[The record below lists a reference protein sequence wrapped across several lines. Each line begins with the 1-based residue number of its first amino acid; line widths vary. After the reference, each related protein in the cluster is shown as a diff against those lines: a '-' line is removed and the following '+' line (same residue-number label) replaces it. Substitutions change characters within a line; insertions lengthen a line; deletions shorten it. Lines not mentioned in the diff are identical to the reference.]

1 MSASKNLGKVFMTP
15 KGIWD
20 KNSNYTKLDIVT
32 NKIGKISCGY
42 IATTDI
48 EKNIEI
54 TDNRWLK
61 LFELLDGDLTEEYK
75 AVQTDVANKATDVD
89 TNKKAVDLIYSQMQ
103 KLYDVEISTTTPTN
117 ERTGLWINPDDISGV
132 INIPEIKDDEVSD
145 VDTWS
150 SKKIDKETGSLKED
164 LSNKITKFYASSQS
178 ETHLADSDNGKIMD
192 MMLYGKSEQK
202 QYSGD
207 NIYYMDYEDYSQTY
221 NGARI
226 TSTKFG
232 YSVSGTISG
241 AGGYTLTNRYI
252 TLAPGTYKM
261 LLKNISALKIGLSK
275 RDYSVIATISEG
287 KTDTTFTLDE
297 ETEVCLTIRYSNTT
311 SNETN
316 EIMLTKN
323 LEATSYEPYV
333 GGQPS
338 PSPDYPQ
345 EIKSVVNP
353 TVKVC
358 GKNLLNPTLFKDYLL
373 TTHGV
378 TCKSVT
384 DETGSYFLLDGTA
397 DSEID
402 FWIQD
407 NTVFTYDGSADKL
420 TISVREACPDSYYL
434 CVGILERDFRNT
446 KAVTTSLK
454 SFSFYIHVLKG
465 AVINNYRIY
474 AQVEVGDIATDYE
487 PYTEQTVTLPYTLN
501 AIPVESG
508 GNVTIDGQQYIAD
521 YVDVERGKRI
531 KMVGEVDLGSLDWT
545 YMTRYTAFAANVSG
559 KADGQN
565 MLCSMYINYG
575 TANLSSM
582 PDMYICANGRGEQ
595 FFIKNSKYTDA
606 DAFKQAMSGA
616 MLYYELAT
624 PEEIDLTTEEIKAF
638 ELLQTYY
645 PTTNISVNSEQLD
658 GYTIFN
664 YPISMENGWN
674 YVKQQIGDTRDYIY
688 DMDARA
694 QDTDLQAAEAYVNS
708 EYAVALTELEV

>member
-1 MSASKNLGKVFMTP
+1 MALTAKKVYAILKRQISDMEAKLNSPVRYRGTVATADLLPLNPDIGDMYNIESKSVYGEAGMNVAWNGVVWDTMGAPIDMSLYLTKEEAETVIQRLVTEYFEKNPVKPG
-15 KGIWD
+15 
-20 KNSNYTKLDIVT
+20 
-32 NKIGKISCGY
+32 
-42 IATTDI
+42 ATTEQAQQI
-48 EKNIEI
+48 NQ
-54 TDNRWLK
+54 N
-61 LFELLDGDLTEEYK
+61 K
-75 AVQTDVANKATDVD
+75 ADVA
-89 TNKKAVDLIYSQMQ
+89 
-103 KLYDVEISTTTPTN
+103 
-117 ERTGLWINPDDISGV
+117 
-132 INIPEIKDDEVSD
+132 
-145 VDTWS
+145 
-150 SKKIDKETGSLKED
+150 SLKED
-164 LSNKITKFYASSQS
+164 ISTKITKFYASSQG
-178 ETHLADSDNGKIMD
+178 ENHLADSDNGKIQD
-192 MMLYGKSEQK
+192 MMVYGKSEQK
-202 QYSGD
+202 QYSGKNLFD
-207 NIYYMDYEDYSQTY
+207 KSTSKSAWISDDGIYIEKGEIGENTDVVSTYIGVKENSTYIASFKTNYNTSLVYWCTY
-221 NGARI
+221 NANKEFVSI
-226 TSTKFG
+226 TKIANKI
-232 YSVSGTISG
+232 TIPTG
-241 AGGYTLTNRYI
+241 
-252 TLAPGTYKM
+252 
-261 LLKNISALKIGLSK
+261 
-275 RDYSVIATISEG
+275 
-287 KTDTTFTLDE
+287 
-297 ETEVCLTIRYSNTT
+297 IRYVRVMISMQQQYCVAVNDELQVELGT
-311 SNETN
+311 
-316 EIMLTKN
+316 
-323 LEATSYEPYV
+323 EATAYEPYT

-345 EIKSVVNP
+345 EIKSVANP

-373 TTHGV
+373 TMHGV

-397 DSEID
+397 DSETD
-402 FWIQD
+402 FWIQG

-434 CVGILERDFRNT
+434 CVGRLEKDFRNI

-474 AQVEVGDIATDYE
+474 VQVEVGDIATDYE
-487 PYTEQTVTLPYTLN
+487 PYHEQTVTLPYTLN
-501 AIPVESG
+501 AIPVSSG

-582 PDMYICANGRGEQ
+582 PDMYICANSRGEQ

-658 GYTIFN
+658 GYTVFN
-664 YPISMENGWN
+664 YPISMKNGWD
-674 YVKQQIGDTRDYIY
+674 YVKKQLNDNRDYIY
-688 DMDARA
+688 NMDTKT
-694 QDTDLQAAEAYVNS
+694 QDIDTQAAEAYVNS